1 MLWHKALEEVPEG
14 PAIILANE
22 FFDALPVHQ
31 AIKQEDGWHERVV
44 TLDSNGNFTL
54 DTLLS
59 PMSHLERLLPPR
71 VRDAP
76 PGSIFEWRTDSIAL
90 EIGRRVARHGGA
102 ALVIDYG
109 HIETEIGDTLQAV
122 GEHAYANPLL
132 APGMVD
138 LTAHVDFQ
146 SLAQAA
152 ESIGARVHGP
162 LQQGK
167 FLRRLGIETRAAT
180 LKAKAPPDKISEIEG
195 QVERLTGSGA
205 REMGML
211 FKVLGSAI
219 PSSACCRD
227 LSHDA
232 AGEKPLGAWRHPACF
247 LHARRRRVGRA
258 LCEPQ
263 CRRRIRGRFGEGG
276 GKSHAHGEGDGR
288 DVGALSH
295 RLSNPFARRGGGGKA
310 LARRCPS
317 ARRRHRHARRPGWRS
332 ASPPPIAGRCYSPI
346 RKRALSAPP
355 MPAGAA
361 RFPGY
366 WKRRSPPWSGWAP
379 RAAASL
385 LQSAR

>member
-44 TLDSNGNFTL
+44 TAGQQRQFHVRH
-54 DTLLS
+54 LLA
-59 PMSHLERLLPPR
+59 PLPHLEKLLPPR

-109 HIETEIGDTLQAV
+109 HIESEVGDTLQAV
-122 GEHAYANPLL
+122 GEHAYANPLV
-132 APGMVD
+132 APGLVD

-180 LKAKAPPDKISEIEG
+180 LKAKAPPEKMSEIDG

-205 REMGML
+205 REMGTL
-211 FKVLGSAI
+211 FKVLGIAD
-219 PSSACCRD
+219 P
-227 LSHDA
+227 
-232 AGEKPLGAWRHPACF
+232 KLGVLPGF
-247 LHARRRRVGRA
+247 
-258 LCEPQ
+258 EP
-263 CRRRIRGRFGEGG
+263 
-276 GKSHAHGEGDGR
+276 
-288 DVGALSH
+288 
-295 RLSNPFARRGGGGKA
+295 
-310 LARRCPS
+310 
-317 ARRRHRHARRPGWRS
+317 
-332 ASPPPIAGRCYSPI
+332 
-346 RKRALSAPP
+346 
-355 MPAGAA
+355 
-361 RFPGY
+361 
-366 WKRRSPPWSGWAP
+366 
-379 RAAASL
+379 
-385 LQSAR
+385 